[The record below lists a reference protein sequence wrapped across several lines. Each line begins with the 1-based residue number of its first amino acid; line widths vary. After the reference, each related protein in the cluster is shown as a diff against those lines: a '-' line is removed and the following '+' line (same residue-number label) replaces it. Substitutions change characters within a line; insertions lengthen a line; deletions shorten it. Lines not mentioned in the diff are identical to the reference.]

1 MRGVLKDFSGY
12 GMRGAKPGQNRWWKK
27 YGRLESGPL
36 REFPSGL
43 RHPHPGK
50 NGFAK
55 QSFIFHKRAVHHV
68 KINAMNRPV

>member
-1 MRGVLKDFSGY
+1 LRGGLKDFSGY

-43 RHPHPGK
+43 RHPHPR
-50 NGFAK
+50 
-55 QSFIFHKRAVHHV
+55 QKRFCQTEFYFSQ
-68 KINAMNRPV
+68 KGSSSCKKLMQ